1 MSDTP
6 TEELYLAAEG
16 SPADRDRISEKEI
29 ADVVREEIEG
39 IQMSLKRI
47 RVAYFLLGMK
57 VTDPFY
63 QMMRSTMYSGDR
75 THLCPRVR
83 FDPRYQ
89 TPSFSWERIE
99 QHVLPGHTGHKPKK
113 EKGKGRSYMAFVRMK
128 GAARKEKAKVVLTSR
143 HLKINPKTHSLSAAA
158 FEGEPEWAK
167 VAGELIETKLSVL
180 RRQNRALSNISRAVH
195 RFKSLVHEKESSSEV
210 VV

>member
-1 MSDTP
+1 MSGTS

-29 ADVVREEIEG
+29 ADVVRQEIEG
-39 IQMSLKRI
+39 IQTSLQRI

-63 QMMRSTMYSGDR
+63 QMMRSTMYSADR

-99 QHVLPGHTGHKPKK
+99 QHVLPGHTRHKPKK

-143 HLKINPKTHSLSAAA
+143 HLKINRKTHSLSAAA

>member
-29 ADVVREEIEG
+29 ADVVRQEIEG
-39 IQMSLKRI
+39 IQTSLKRI

-143 HLKINPKTHSLSAAA
+143 HLGTGTWARN
-158 FEGEPEWAK
+158 FE
-167 VAGELIETKLSVL
+167 
-180 RRQNRALSNISRAVH
+180 SR
-195 RFKSLVHEKESSSEV
+195 
-210 VV
+210 

>member
-1 MSDTP
+1 MTIAEFQEKGEAALKACLLEVDAVSNLD
-6 TEELYLAAEG
+6 ELNVFKG
-16 SPADRDRISEKEI
+16 RH
-29 ADVVREEIEG
+29 
-39 IQMSLKRI
+39 
-47 RVAYFLLGMK
+47 LGK
-57 VTDPFY
+57 KSALTGFY

-75 THLCPRVR
+75 TRLCPRVR
-83 FDPRYQ
+83 FDPRYK

-99 QHVLPGHTGHKPKK
+99 QHVLPGDTGHKPKK

-143 HLKINPKTHSLSAAA
+143 HLKINRKTHALSAAA
-158 FEGEPEWAK
+158 FEGEPEWAR
-167 VAGELIETKLSVL
+167 VAGELIERKLSVL